1 MPMLIKSFSEMER
14 LCHELQSNSL
24 RARRGFGVMSTD
36 HIPSIWGEL
45 LCTHCSVHGKW
56 INVVCITQCL
66 GNVLRV
72 ISGMGKVQQSL
83 EPKCPHY

>member
-1 MPMLIKSFSEMER
+1 
-14 LCHELQSNSL
+14 
-24 RARRGFGVMSTD
+24 MSTA
-36 HIPSIWGEL
+36 HTPSIWGGL

-83 EPKCPHY
+83 EPKCPHYCAKTVQVFMTHLQNGAHM